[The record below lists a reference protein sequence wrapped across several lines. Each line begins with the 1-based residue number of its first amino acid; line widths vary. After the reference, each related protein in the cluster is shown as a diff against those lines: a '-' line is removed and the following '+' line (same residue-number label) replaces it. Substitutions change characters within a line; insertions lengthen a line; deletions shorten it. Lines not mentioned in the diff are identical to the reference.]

1 MDSAD
6 PLILQPVLEPVE
18 RNPVTRATRAVG
30 DKIARVEA
38 NVLNLPLTSVML
50 SVMLGAGTVAL
61 AVLIGRALE
70 PRVRYQPPLID

>member
-6 PLILQPVLEPVE
+6 PLILQAALP
-18 RNPVTRATRAVG
+18 RNPVARAVNTVG
-30 DKIARVEA
+30 DKVARIEA
-38 NVLNLPLTSVML
+38 NVLNLPLTSVVL

-70 PRVRYQPPLID
+70 PRVRTFPEID